1 MVLINAQFSCSQR
14 SEHSCWPKLAVDALT
29 ELSQREKFL
38 DSVYRRKA
46 DTECSGYLLRYP
58 CTPNSE
64 ISVFQH
70 ITWGC
75 QVWGSDSQK
84 PVWELQCT
92 SCMSLQPDCNPT
104 APSMLVHR
112 GHRGCLNPIPIC
124 QLSHQVMRR
133 ATSSNSK
140 YSTDGV
146 VFFLRLKI
154 PSILLEEGMT
164 HKLFKLQKATI
175 IFSCALYIEFK

>member
-1 MVLINAQFSCSQR
+1 MPSFHAHKEVNT
-14 SEHSCWPKLAVDALT
+14 AVDQNWLWMHWR
-29 ELSQREKFL
+29 SC
-38 DSVYRRKA
+38 YRGKSSWIQSTGGR
-46 DTECSGYLLRYP
+46 DIECSGYLLRYP

-84 PVWELQCT
+84 PVWELQSM

-112 GHRGCLNPIPIC
+112 EHRHCLNPIPIC

-133 ATSSNSK
+133 GTSSNSK

-154 PSILLEEGMT
+154 PSTLLEEGMT
-164 HKLFKLQKATI
+164 HKLFKLQKATV
-175 IFSCALYIEFK
+175 IFSCVLYIELK